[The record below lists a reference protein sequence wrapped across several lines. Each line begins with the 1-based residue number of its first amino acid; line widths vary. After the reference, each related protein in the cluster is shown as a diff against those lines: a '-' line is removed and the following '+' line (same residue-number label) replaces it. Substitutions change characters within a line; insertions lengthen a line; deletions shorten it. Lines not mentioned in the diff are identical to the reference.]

1 MSDEAST
8 PNKWQTPRQ
17 SANNDESLE
26 PFAVFGF
33 VSILQGPTH
42 RWHDVKETQAG
53 FRSRS
58 FAGLAVIWSPI
69 VLLVTNRYNE

>member
-42 RWHDVKETQAG
+42 R
-53 FRSRS
+53 
-58 FAGLAVIWSPI
+58 
-69 VLLVTNRYNE
+69 